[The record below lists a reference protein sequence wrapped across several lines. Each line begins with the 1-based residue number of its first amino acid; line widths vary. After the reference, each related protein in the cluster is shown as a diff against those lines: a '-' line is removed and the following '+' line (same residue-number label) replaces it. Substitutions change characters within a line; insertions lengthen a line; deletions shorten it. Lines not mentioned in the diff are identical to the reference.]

1 MKKRI
6 ISLLLALIMAL
17 SLLPVSVLAADDH
30 TGQVHVTVENTTWA
44 KADGAPWEG
53 TLLDE
58 WVTLKADSTMMS
70 CIVDA
75 LTAKGYSQTGA
86 DTGYI
91 SNINGI
97 EEKAAAKGSGWMG
110 TLNDWFT
117 GEGFANY
124 TVANGKLKAGDEI
137 AVQHTCDY
145 GVDIGGSFDTSDK
158 SLKAI
163 ALSAGELSPAFS
175 SGVHDYT
182 MILPEGVAAL
192 TVTPTAS
199 NKQNCVRI
207 YVGGTEYGRKDAI
220 PVQVGTVIT
229 LKVGND
235 GDAAPETYTIA
246 LQAAGTLLSG
256 DNVSLTSIHQDN
268 SPGTKVALTFDEKTA
283 AFTGKLANYTH
294 LKEYNDGGFTITLS
308 DLPAGATAQ
317 LKSSSGK
324 VLADF
329 VDGSASTAATQFT
342 GSGSAYFYI
351 AVTAQGRTEN
361 YKLTLTKPGDY
372 YWTKFDFSGSPA
384 FNEENVFYGY
394 PEGTLFQTDENGT
407 PTGGIGY
414 AKGCWNYT
422 VYVSP
427 TVASYGIAKFSN
439 AMGNASLKGLKT
451 KILVNGEV
459 HIAEQKQL
467 VPAMQAFVKK
477 AVPLKG
483 DKTVIEFVG
492 TNSKDANIEI
502 HTTITVIVVKTT
514 PAELTGFINAL
525 PDTSSLTYAGHY
537 KTVMSYQRVYN
548 NYTAEEKAQLSA
560 ETLKKLQDSVARV
573 EVLKKRHEDGIQAWI
588 DLVNTFA
595 GKVTAENYAQYYD
608 AVQEAQV
615 KYLELSDA
623 QRAEVGTSKAA
634 YEEAYRIVNEQSIL
648 NGSSIGKP
656 TEYYDDFMMGANH
669 YNLDLGHEDTYYPA
683 VFREIWTNRPTSLYP
698 AYSTEKGLPY
708 TLPGIL
714 KFDIKDDSIF
724 EIKEVEDVY
733 KDGGLSSF
741 GTTPAMKYY
750 LVPKKAGTTTFT
762 VTFTDKAG
770 NFYGQIPEIPVHVNS
785 PEETAIQD
793 LNKNLTNFTSLNN
806 TSKYDNWTYDYGT
819 EGAAFTFKVNGKN
832 PKVSVYNYLRYNAD
846 GTPVKTDYTPD
857 AKGNVTIL
865 LKDGYNGIEVTAD
878 YQGHTVTQVYSLK
891 GKVTRYVQENISRP
905 GEALRTG
912 DTAGIWIIGRPTNV
926 HKILRIYN
934 PASTTVFYTDMP
946 MQSVVNTDSQHDI
959 KNEKGVQISY
969 QPRIA
974 AYLTESGTITLTKGS
989 SDSRGYGSKP
999 GSEGDQG
1006 NTGGIA
1012 DSTRYGF
1019 GMLADI
1025 TLQVENNPNFKL
1037 EPKYETVAENG
1048 GQVKA
1053 GDKLTISVPSLPI
1066 EQLAQDYKLQYCLL
1080 NYSTNIPG
1088 AEYIFSKWSKGG
1100 DSWEG
1105 EGTTP
1110 VGPEVAL
1117 KSITFTVPKTT
1128 PAGTYKIHGGY
1139 LDVTHRSGGYEWLDV
1154 YANFYKMEIS
1164 DLTITVLKGDIETVE
1179 DLIDAIG
1186 ADVTL
1191 DSEAAITAAKSAY
1204 DALSDEDKALVDAD
1218 KVDALTAAIIK
1229 LNRLKHAD
1237 LMVNLDTIYK
1247 TTGDFMATLGTPG
1260 VGSTGGEWMTI
1271 GLARSGRTV
1280 PAGYYDNVV
1289 EYVKAKADAN
1299 ERLHRAKV
1307 TDNARVILALTAIG
1321 KDVTN
1326 VGGHNLL
1333 KGLDNMAYVQKQG
1346 INGPIWTLIALD
1358 SHNYPTMGDV
1368 TREKLIQ
1375 VILDAQLPDGG
1386 WDLSAENAD
1395 TDMTAMAI
1403 QALAPYYNTNETVKA
1418 AVDKA
1423 LEALSTMQRGD
1434 GGFGSWGTVN
1444 SESCAQ
1450 VIVALTALGI
1460 DPATDSRFVKN
1471 GSTVLGA
1478 LAGFYVDGGGFKH
1491 TADGERNGMATE
1503 QGYYALASY
1512 YRFLNGQTSLYDMSD
1527 VTIQIDSHTHAFG
1540 AWTVTTPATCTTDG
1554 VETRSCACG
1563 GTETRIIPA
1572 TGHVDADHDGKCDV
1586 CQAVITPVD
1595 PGKTDPSDPGKT
1607 DPSDPGKTDPSDPG
1621 KTDPSDPGKTDP
1633 SDPGKTDPSDPGKTD
1648 PTNPGTDTPAT
1659 GDTGVLVWVVAL
1671 PVALLAAALVLKRKE
1686 REA

>member
-44 KADGAPWEG
+44 EADGAPWEG
-53 TLLDE
+53 MLVDE
-58 WVTLKADSTMMS
+58 WVTLQEDSSMMS

-75 LTAKGYSQTGA
+75 LTAGGYSQTGA

-91 SNINGI
+91 SEINGI
-97 EEKAAAKGSGWMG
+97 EEKAAAEGSGWMG

-117 GEGFANY
+117 SEGFAAY

-137 AVQHTCDY
+137 AVQHTCNL
-145 GVDIGGSFDTSDK
+145 GADIGGAFGDSNKT
-158 SLKAI
+158 LKAI
-163 ALSAGELSPAFS
+163 VLSAGELNPAFS
-175 SGVHDYT
+175 SSVHDYT
-182 MILPEGVAAL
+182 MILPEGVTAL

-199 NKQNCVRI
+199 NKQNRVRI

-246 LQAAGTLLSG
+246 LQAAGNLLSG
-256 DNVSLTSIHQDN
+256 GNVSLTSIHQDG
-268 SPGTKVALTFDEKTA
+268 SAGTKVALTFDKETA

-294 LKEYNDGGFTITLS
+294 LKQYNDGGFTVTLS

-317 LKSSSGK
+317 LKSIDGK

-329 VDGSASTAATQFT
+329 ENGVASTPANQFT

-361 YKLTLTKPGDY
+361 YKLTLTKPGNY
-372 YWTKFDFSGSPA
+372 VWGTFNFFGKPA
-384 FNEENVFYGY
+384 YNTDNVFYGY
-394 PEGTLFQTDENGT
+394 PEGTLFQADEDGNR
-407 PTGGIGY
+407 TGETGY
-414 AKGCWNYT
+414 SQNCWNYI

-427 TVASYGIAKFSN
+427 QVASFGINKFTD
-439 AMGNASLKGLKT
+439 AMQAGDLNSLKT
-451 KILVNGEV
+451 QILVDGEV
-459 HIAEQKQL
+459 HVKQANFGK
-467 VPAMQAFVKK
+467 PAMMALVKK
-477 AVPLKG
+477 PVTLTK
-483 DKTVIEFVG
+483 DKTVIDIVG
-492 TNSKDANIEI
+492 VDKKNPKIEI

-514 PAELTGFINAL
+514 PAELTGFISAL
-525 PDTSSLTYAGHY
+525 PSTDNLTYADHY
-537 KTVMSYQRVYN
+537 KIVMSYQRAYAGF
-548 NYTAEEKAQLSA
+548 TDEEKKQLSA
-560 ETLKKLQDSVARV
+560 ETVKKLQDSVARV
-573 EVLKKRHEDGIQAWI
+573 EELKKRHEDGIQAWAN
-588 DLVNTFA
+588 LVNTFA
-595 GKVTAENYAQYYD
+595 GKVTEENYAQYYD

-615 KYLELSDA
+615 QYLELSDA

-648 NGSSIGKP
+648 DGSSIGKP

-683 VFREIWTNRPTSLYP
+683 VFREIWTNRPTTLYSP
-698 AYSTEKGLPY
+698 GYAVEKGLPY

-733 KDGGLSSF
+733 QDGGLGGGSTF
-741 GTTPAMKYY
+741 PAMKYY

-819 EGAAFTFKVNGKN
+819 QGAPFTFKVSGTNA
-832 PKVSVYNYLRYNAD
+832 KVSVYNYLQYNKD

-878 YQGHTVTQVYSLK
+878 YQGQTVTQVYSLK

-912 DTAGIWIIGRPTNV
+912 DTAGIWIIGRPTNI

-946 MQSVVNTDSQHDI
+946 MQSVVNTDNQHDI
-959 KNEKGVQISY
+959 YRVTDTGKKQTSY
-969 QPRIA
+969 QPRVA

-989 SDSRGYGSKP
+989 SDNRGYGSKP
-999 GSEGDQG
+999 DSEGDQG

-1025 TLQVENNPNFKL
+1025 TLQVEDNPNFKL

-1128 PAGTYKIHGGY
+1128 PAGSYKIHGGY

-1154 YANFYKMEIS
+1154 YAKFYQMEIS

-1186 ADVTL
+1186 ANVTL

-1218 KVDALTAAIIK
+1218 KVAALTAAIIR
-1229 LNRLKHAD
+1229 LNQLKHAD
-1237 LMVNLDTIYK
+1237 LMANLDTIYK
-1247 TTGDFMATLGTPG
+1247 TTGDFMATLGTPT
-1260 VGSTGGEWMTI
+1260 VNSTGGEWMVI

-1299 ERLHRAKV
+1299 ERLHPTKV

-1333 KGLDNMAYVQKQG
+1333 KGLDNMDYVQTQD
-1346 INGPIWTLIALD
+1346 INGPIFTLIALD

-1375 VILDAQLPDGG
+1375 VILDAQLNDGG
-1386 WDLSAENAD
+1386 WNLSAENAD
-1395 TDMTAMAI
+1395 PDMTAMAI
-1403 QALAPYYNTNETVKA
+1403 QALAPYYKTNETVKA

-1423 LEALSTMQRGD
+1423 LEALSALQRSD
-1434 GGFGSWGTVN
+1434 GGFDSWGTVN

-1460 DPATDSRFVKN
+1460 DPTADSRFVKN
-1471 GSTVLGA
+1471 GHTVLDA
-1478 LAGFYVDGGGFKH
+1478 LASFYVTGGGFRH
-1491 TADGERNGMATE
+1491 TAGGERNDMATE
-1503 QGYYALASY
+1503 QGYYALAAY
-1512 YRFLNGQTSLYDMSD
+1512 YRFLNGQTSLYGMSD
-1527 VTIQIDSHTHAFG
+1527 VTVQTAGTS
-1540 AWTVTTPATCTTDG
+1540 
-1554 VETRSCACG
+1554 G
-1563 GTETRIIPA
+1563 GDNS
-1572 TGHVDADHDGKCDV
+1572 GNG
-1586 CQAVITPVD
+1586 
-1595 PGKTDPSDPGKT
+1595 
-1607 DPSDPGKTDPSDPG
+1607 
-1621 KTDPSDPGKTDP
+1621 
-1633 SDPGKTDPSDPGKTD
+1633 
-1648 PTNPGTDTPAT
+1648 TNNGGTPAT
-1659 GDTGVLVWVVAL
+1659 GDTGVLVWVIAL
-1671 PVALLAAALVLKRKE
+1671 PTAALAAAFVLKRKE

>member
-44 KADGAPWEG
+44 EADGAPWEG
-53 TLLDE
+53 MLVDE
-58 WVTLKADSTMMS
+58 WVTLQEDSSMMS

-75 LTAKGYSQTGA
+75 LTAGGYSQTGA

-91 SNINGI
+91 SEINGI
-97 EEKAAAKGSGWMG
+97 EEKAAAEGSGWMG

-117 GEGFANY
+117 SEGFAAY

-137 AVQHTCDY
+137 AVQHTCNL
-145 GVDIGGSFDTSDK
+145 GADIGGAFGDSNKT
-158 SLKAI
+158 LKAI
-163 ALSAGELSPAFS
+163 ALSAGELNPAFS

-182 MILPEGVAAL
+182 MILPEGVTAL

-199 NKQNCVRI
+199 NKQNRVRI
-207 YVGGTEYGRKDAI
+207 YVGSTEYGRKDAI

-246 LQAAGTLLSG
+246 LQAAGNLLSG
-256 DNVSLTSIHQDN
+256 GNVSLTSIHQDG
-268 SPGTKVALTFDEKTA
+268 SAGTKVALTFDKETA

-294 LKEYNDGGFTITLS
+294 LKQYNDGGFTVTLS

-317 LKSSSGK
+317 LKSIDGK

-329 VDGSASTAATQFT
+329 ENGVASTPANQFT
-342 GSGSAYFYI
+342 GSGSATFYI

-372 YWTKFDFSGSPA
+372 VWGTFNFFGKPA
-384 FNEENVFYGY
+384 YNTDNVFYGY
-394 PEGTLFQTDENGT
+394 PEGTLFQADEDGNR
-407 PTGGIGY
+407 TGETGY
-414 AKGCWNYT
+414 SRNCWNYI

-427 TVASYGIAKFSN
+427 QVASFGINKFSD
-439 AMGNASLKGLKT
+439 AMQAGDLNSLKT
-451 KILVNGEV
+451 QILVDGEV
-459 HIAEQKQL
+459 HVKQANFGKQ
-467 VPAMQAFVKK
+467 AMMALVKK
-477 AVPLKG
+477 PVTLTK
-483 DKTVIEFVG
+483 DKTVIDIVG
-492 TNSKDANIEI
+492 VDKKNPNIEI

-514 PAELTGFINAL
+514 PAELTGFISAL
-525 PDTSSLTYAGHY
+525 PSTDNLTYADHY
-537 KTVMSYQRVYN
+537 KIVMSYQRSYAGF
-548 NYTAEEKAQLSA
+548 TDEEKKQLSA
-560 ETLKKLQDSVARV
+560 ETVKKLQDSVARV
-573 EVLKKRHEDGIQAWI
+573 EELKKRHEDGVQAWI

-608 AVQEAQV
+608 AVQKAQV
-615 KYLELSDA
+615 QYLELSDA
-623 QRAEVGTSKAA
+623 QRAEFAAVNSTENAAVMTAYEAA
-634 YEEAYRIVNEQSIL
+634 YRTVNEQSIL
-648 NGSSIGKP
+648 DGSSIGKP
-656 TEYYDDFMMGANH
+656 TEYYDDFMMSANH

-683 VFREIWTNRPTSLYP
+683 VFREIWTNRPTTLYP
-698 AYSTEKGLPY
+698 AGYAVEKGLPY

-733 KDGGLSSF
+733 QDGGLGGGS
-741 GTTPAMKYY
+741 TLPAMKYY

-806 TSKYDNWTYDYGT
+806 TSKYDNWTYNYDT
-819 EGAAFTFKVNGKN
+819 QGAPFTFKVNGTN
-832 PKVSVYNYLRYNAD
+832 AKVSVYNYLQYNAD

-878 YQGHTVTQVYSLK
+878 YQGQTVTQVYSLK

-912 DTAGIWIIGRPTNV
+912 DTAGIWIIGRPTNI

-946 MQSVVNTDSQHDI
+946 MQSVVNTDNQHDI
-959 KNEKGVQISY
+959 YRVTDTGKKQTSF
-969 QPRIA
+969 QPRVA

-989 SDSRGYGSKP
+989 SDNRGYGSNP

-1012 DSTRYGF
+1012 ASTRYGF

-1025 TLQVENNPNFKL
+1025 TLQVKNNPNFKL

-1053 GDKLTISVPSLPI
+1053 GDKLTISIPSLPI

-1080 NYSTNIPG
+1080 NYYTNIPG

-1128 PAGTYKIHGGY
+1128 PAGSYKIHGGY

-1186 ADVTL
+1186 TNVTL

-1218 KVDALTAAIIK
+1218 KVAALTAAIIR
-1229 LNRLKHAD
+1229 LNQLKHAD
-1237 LMVNLDTIYK
+1237 LMANLDTIYK
-1247 TTGDFMATLGTPG
+1247 TTGDFMATLGTPT
-1260 VGSTGGEWMTI
+1260 VNSTGGEWMVI

-1299 ERLHRAKV
+1299 ERLHPAKV

-1333 KGLDNMAYVQKQG
+1333 KGLDSMDYVQTQD
-1346 INGPIWTLIALD
+1346 INGPIFTLIALD

-1375 VILDAQLPDGG
+1375 VILDAQLNDGG
-1386 WDLSAENAD
+1386 WDLSADKAD
-1395 TDMTAMAI
+1395 PDMTAMAI
-1403 QALAPYYNTNETVKA
+1403 QALAPYYKTNETVKA

-1423 LEALSTMQRGD
+1423 LEALSALQRTD
-1434 GGFGSWGTVN
+1434 GGFDSWGTVN

-1460 DPATDSRFVKN
+1460 DPTADSRFVKN
-1471 GSTVLGA
+1471 GHTVPDA
-1478 LAGFYVDGGGFKH
+1478 LAGFYVTGGGFRH
-1491 TADGERNGMATE
+1491 TAGGERNDMATE

-1527 VTIQIDSHTHAFG
+1527 VTVQTAGTS
-1540 AWTVTTPATCTTDG
+1540 
-1554 VETRSCACG
+1554 G
-1563 GTETRIIPA
+1563 G
-1572 TGHVDADHDGKCDV
+1572 GNSGN
-1586 CQAVITPVD
+1586 
-1595 PGKTDPSDPGKT
+1595 G
-1607 DPSDPGKTDPSDPG
+1607 
-1621 KTDPSDPGKTDP
+1621 
-1633 SDPGKTDPSDPGKTD
+1633 
-1648 PTNPGTDTPAT
+1648 TNNGGTPAT
-1659 GDTGVLVWVVAL
+1659 GDTGVLVWVIAL
-1671 PVALLAAALVLKRKE
+1671 PTAALAAAFVLKRKE

>member
-44 KADGAPWEG
+44 EADGAPWEG
-53 TLLDE
+53 MLVDE
-58 WVTLKADSTMMS
+58 WVTLQDDSSMMS

-75 LTAKGYSQTGA
+75 LTAGGYSQTGA

-91 SNINGI
+91 SEINGI
-97 EEKAAAKGSGWMG
+97 EEKAAAEGSGWMG

-117 GEGFANY
+117 SEGFAAY

-137 AVQHTCDY
+137 AVQHTCNL
-145 GVDIGGSFDTSDK
+145 GADIGGAFGDSNKT
-158 SLKAI
+158 LKAI
-163 ALSAGELSPAFS
+163 ALSAGELNPAFS
-175 SGVHDYT
+175 SDVHDYT
-182 MILPEGVAAL
+182 MILPEGVTAL

-199 NKQNCVRI
+199 NKQNRVRI

-220 PVQVGTVIT
+220 PVQAGTVIT

-246 LQAAGTLLSG
+246 LQAAGSLLSG
-256 DNVSLTSIHQDN
+256 DNVSLTSIHQDG
-268 SPGTKVALTFDEKTA
+268 SAGTKVALTFDKETA

-294 LKEYNDGGFTITLS
+294 LKQYNDGGFTVTLS

-317 LKSSSGK
+317 LKSSDGK

-329 VDGSASTAATQFT
+329 ENGVASTPANQFT
-342 GSGSAYFYI
+342 GSGSATFYI

-361 YKLTLTKPGDY
+361 YKLTLTKPGNY
-372 YWTKFDFSGSPA
+372 VWGTFNFFGKPA
-384 FNEENVFYGY
+384 YNTDNVFYGY
-394 PEGTLFQTDENGT
+394 PEGTLFQADEDGNR
-407 PTGGIGY
+407 TGETGY
-414 AKGCWNYT
+414 SQNCWNYI

-427 TVASYGIAKFSN
+427 QVASFGINKFTD
-439 AMGNASLKGLKT
+439 AMQAGDLNSLKT
-451 KILVNGEV
+451 QILVDGEV
-459 HIAEQKQL
+459 HVKQANFGK
-467 VPAMQAFVKK
+467 PAMMAFSKK
-477 AVPLKG
+477 PVPLKK
-483 DKTVIEFVG
+483 DTTVIDFVG
-492 TNSKDANIEI
+492 VDKKNPKIEI

-514 PAELTGFINAL
+514 PAELTEFISAL
-525 PDTSSLTYAGHY
+525 PSTDNLTYADHY
-537 KTVMSYQRVYN
+537 KIVMSYQRAYAGF
-548 NYTAEEKAQLSA
+548 TDEEQKQLSA

-573 EVLKKRHEDGIQAWI
+573 EELKKRHEDGVQAWI

-608 AVQEAQV
+608 AVQDAQV
-615 KYLELSDA
+615 QYLELSDA
-623 QRAEVGTSKAA
+623 QRAEFAAVNSTENAAVKTA
-634 YEEAYRIVNEQSIL
+634 YEGAYRTVNEQSIL
-648 NGSSIGKP
+648 DGSSIGKP

-683 VFREIWTNRPTSLYP
+683 VFREIWTNRPTTLYP
-698 AYSTEKGLPY
+698 AGYAVEKGLPY

-733 KDGGLSSF
+733 QDGGLGGGSTF
-741 GTTPAMKYY
+741 PAMKYY

-819 EGAAFTFKVNGKN
+819 QGAPFTFKVNGTN
-832 PKVSVYNYLRYNAD
+832 AKVSVYNYLQYNAD

-857 AKGNVTIL
+857 ESGNVTIL
-865 LKDGYNGIEVTAD
+865 IKDGYNGIEVTAD
-878 YQGHTVTQVYSLK
+878 YQGQTVTQVYSLK

-905 GEALRTG
+905 GEDLRTG
-912 DTAGIWIIGRPTNV
+912 DTAGIWIIGRPTNI

-934 PASTTVFYTDMP
+934 PATTTVFYTDMP
-946 MQSVVNTDSQHDI
+946 LQSVVNTDNQHDI
-959 KNEKGVQISY
+959 YRTDENGVKKQVSY
-969 QPRIA
+969 QPRVA

-989 SDSRGYGSKP
+989 SDNRGYGSNP

-1012 DSTRYGF
+1012 ASTRYGF

-1025 TLQVENNPNFKL
+1025 TLQVEENPNFKL

-1053 GDKLTISVPSLPI
+1053 GDKLTISIPTLPI

-1128 PAGTYKIHGGY
+1128 PAGTYRIHGGY
-1139 LDVTHRSGGYEWLDV
+1139 LDVTHRSGGYGWLDV
-1154 YANFYKMEIS
+1154 YAKFYQMEIS

-1186 ADVTL
+1186 ANVTL

-1218 KVDALTAAIIK
+1218 KVDALTAAIIR
-1229 LNRLKHAD
+1229 LNQLKHAD
-1237 LMVNLDTIYK
+1237 LMANLDTIYK
-1247 TTGDFMATLGTPG
+1247 TTGDFMATLGTPT
-1260 VGSTGGEWMTI
+1260 VNSTGGEWMVI

-1299 ERLHRAKV
+1299 ERLHPAKV

-1333 KGLDNMAYVQKQG
+1333 KGLDSMDYIQTQG
-1346 INGPIWTLIALD
+1346 INGPIWALIALD

-1375 VILDAQLPDGG
+1375 VILDAQLSNGG
-1386 WDLSAENAD
+1386 WNLSGNDAD
-1395 TDMTAMAI
+1395 PDMTAMAI
-1403 QALAPYYNTNETVKA
+1403 QSLAPYYKENEAVKA

-1423 LEALSTMQRGD
+1423 LDVLSELQLAT
-1434 GGFGSWGTVN
+1434 GGFGSWGTEN

-1460 DPATDSRFVKN
+1460 DPAKDSRFIKN
-1471 GSTVLGA
+1471 GLTILDA
-1478 LAGFYVDGGGFKH
+1478 LASYYVDGGGFRH
-1491 TADGERNGMATE
+1491 IASGDRDGMATE
-1503 QGYYALASY
+1503 QGYYALAAY
-1512 YRFLNGQTSLYDMSD
+1512 YRFINGQTRLYDMSD
-1527 VTIQIDSHTHAFG
+1527 VTIKANDQ
-1540 AWTVTTPATCTTDG
+1540 
-1554 VETRSCACG
+1554 
-1563 GTETRIIPA
+1563 
-1572 TGHVDADHDGKCDV
+1572 
-1586 CQAVITPVD
+1586 PVQ
-1595 PGKTDPSDPGKT
+1595 P
-1607 DPSDPGKTDPSDPG
+1607 
-1621 KTDPSDPGKTDP
+1621 
-1633 SDPGKTDPSDPGKTD
+1633 TD
-1648 PTNPGTDTPAT
+1648 PTTPGTPAT
-1659 GDTGVLVWVVAL
+1659 GDNQPVMLWFGSVLISGAAIL
-1671 PVALLAAALVLKRKE
+1671 LLAQKKKKVR
-1686 REA
+1686 

>member
-44 KADGAPWEG
+44 EADGAPWEG
-53 TLLDE
+53 MLVDE
-58 WVTLKADSTMMS
+58 WVTLQDDSSMMS

-75 LTAKGYSQTGA
+75 LTAEGYSQTGA

-91 SNINGI
+91 SEINGI
-97 EEKAAAKGSGWMG
+97 EEKAAAEGSGWMG

-117 GEGFANY
+117 SEGFAAY

-137 AVQHTCDY
+137 AVQHTCNL
-145 GVDIGGSFDTSDK
+145 GADIGGAFGDSNKT
-158 SLKAI
+158 LKAI
-163 ALSAGELSPAFS
+163 ALSAGELNPAFS

-182 MILPEGVAAL
+182 MILPESVTAL

-199 NKQNCVRI
+199 NKQNRVRI

-235 GDAAPETYTIA
+235 GDAAPEIYTIA

-256 DNVSLTSIHQDN
+256 ENVALTTVKQNGDA
-268 SPGTKVALTFDEKTA
+268 GTKVALTFDKETA

-294 LKEYNDGGFTITLS
+294 LKQYNDGGFTVTLS

-317 LKSSSGK
+317 LKSSDGK

-329 VDGSASTAATQFT
+329 ENGVASTVATQFT

-372 YWTKFDFSGSPA
+372 CWGKFIFCGIPDFDK
-384 FNEENVFYGY
+384 ENVFYGY
-394 PEGTLFQTDENGT
+394 PEGTLFQTDENGN
-407 PTGGIGY
+407 PTGETGY
-414 AKGCWNYT
+414 AKDCWNYT

-427 TVASYGIAKFSN
+427 AVGHFGVSYFMN
-439 AMGNASLKGLKT
+439 VMGNSGLKALKS
-451 KILVNGEV
+451 KILVDGEV
-459 HIAEQKQL
+459 HIAERKML
-467 VPAMQAFVKK
+467 VPVMQAFARKP
-477 AVPLKG
+477 VPLAK

-492 TNSKDANIEI
+492 TSSKDPKIEI
-502 HTTITVIVVKTT
+502 HTTVTVVVVKTT
-514 PAELTGFINAL
+514 PAELTGFISAL
-525 PDTSSLTYAGHY
+525 PSTDNLTYSENY
-537 KTVMSYQRVYN
+537 KIVMSYQRAYDRF
-548 NYTAEEKAQLSA
+548 TDEEKAQLSA
-560 ETLKKLQDSVARV
+560 ETVKKLQDSVARV
-573 EVLKKRHEDGIQAWI
+573 EELKKRHEAGIQNWI

-608 AVQEAQV
+608 AVQDAQV
-615 KYLELSDA
+615 KYLEMSDA
-623 QRAEVGTSKAA
+623 QRAEFSYIYSAENAAVMTAYEAA
-634 YEEAYRIVNEQSIL
+634 YRTVNEQSIL
-648 NGSSIGKP
+648 DGSSIGKP
-656 TEYYDDFMMGANH
+656 TEYYDDFMMSANH

-683 VFREIWTNRPTSLYP
+683 VFREIWTNRPTTLYP
-698 AYSTEKGLPY
+698 AGYAAEKGLPY

-733 KDGGLSSF
+733 QDGGLGGGSTF
-741 GTTPAMKYY
+741 PAMKYY

-819 EGAAFTFKVNGKN
+819 QGAPFTFKVNGTN
-832 PKVSVYNYLRYNAD
+832 AKVSVYNYLQYNKD

-878 YQGHTVTQVYSLK
+878 YQGQTVTQVYSLK

-912 DTAGIWIIGRPTNV
+912 DTAGIWIIGRPTNI

-946 MQSVVNTDSQHDI
+946 MQSVVNTDNQHDI
-959 KNEKGVQISY
+959 YRVTDTGKKQTSY
-969 QPRIA
+969 QPRVA

-989 SDSRGYGSKP
+989 SDNRGYGSKP
-999 GSEGDQG
+999 DSEGDQG

-1025 TLQVENNPNFKL
+1025 TLQVEENPNFKL

-1053 GDKLTISVPSLPI
+1053 GDKLTISIPTLPI

-1128 PAGTYKIHGGY
+1128 PAGTYRIHGGY
-1139 LDVTHRSGGYEWLDV
+1139 LDVTHRSGGYDWLDV
-1154 YANFYKMEIS
+1154 YAKFYQMEIS

-1186 ADVTL
+1186 ANVTL

-1218 KVDALTAAIIK
+1218 KVDALTAAIIR
-1229 LNRLKHAD
+1229 LNQLKHAD
-1237 LMVNLDTIYK
+1237 LMANLDTIYK
-1247 TTGDFMATLGTPG
+1247 TTGDFMATLGTPT
-1260 VGSTGGEWMTI
+1260 VNSTGGEWMVI

-1299 ERLHRAKV
+1299 ERLHPAKV

-1333 KGLDNMAYVQKQG
+1333 KGLDSMAYVQAQD
-1346 INGPIWTLIALD
+1346 INGPIFTLIALD

-1375 VILDAQLPDGG
+1375 VILDAQLNDGG

-1395 TDMTAMAI
+1395 PDMTAMAI
-1403 QALAPYYNTNETVKA
+1403 QALAPYYKNNETVKA

-1423 LEALSTMQRGD
+1423 LEALSALQRSD
-1434 GGFGSWGTVN
+1434 GGFGSWDTVN

-1460 DPATDSRFVKN
+1460 DPTADSRFVKN
-1471 GSTVLGA
+1471 GHTVLDA
-1478 LAGFYVDGGGFKH
+1478 LAGFYVTGGGFRH
-1491 TADGERNGMATE
+1491 TAGGERNDMATE
-1503 QGYYALASY
+1503 QGYYALAAY
-1512 YRFLNGQTSLYDMSD
+1512 YRFANTQTRLYDMSD
-1527 VTIQIDSHTHAFG
+1527 VTIQT
-1540 AWTVTTPATCTTDG
+1540 
-1554 VETRSCACG
+1554 G
-1563 GTETRIIPA
+1563 GSNA
-1572 TGHVDADHDGKCDV
+1572 
-1586 CQAVITPVD
+1586 
-1595 PGKTDPSDPGKT
+1595 
-1607 DPSDPGKTDPSDPG
+1607 
-1621 KTDPSDPGKTDP
+1621 
-1633 SDPGKTDPSDPGKTD
+1633 
-1648 PTNPGTDTPAT
+1648 PAT
-1659 GDTGVLVWVVAL
+1659 GDTGVLVWVIAL
-1671 PVALLAAALVLKRKE
+1671 PVTILAAAFVLKRKE